1 MPTDSSSKKSRRG
14 SSGKKEADKTVAAY
28 LSTVAFKN
36 KSAVMRRSA
45 VKSALDIEY
54 ILNKIKTMKS
64 LPEEDSQGGHDIV
77 AALTN
82 ALMMVKATKKLLDD
96 IAPLVAAYKRTET
109 EGAGVVEDAVQIGSK
124 DPAVGGD
131 AAVQNINTVAA
142 TLEDACKWAW
152 SIRIVRLPHV
162 DFISAQFVPAVGS
175 DCTARLFQARHGL
188 VGFLDG
194 QHGCFN
200 RQETETL
207 GFRQGR
213 FHPPRVEH
221 PSSQH
226 LVTAADP
233 DYPALKTCHGVVKPL
248 FPEEQQV
255 TDGGFAAR
263 DDQDIEPLDLFR
275 FLDIAEIV
283 VASFGSLRA

>member
-109 EGAGVVEDAVQIGSK
+109 EDVDGDDEEEQEGGGGEADDEEEGGGDGDEVEEIPVPIPVPTPKKAVAAPKKPAASPKKPVDQESHSTVSEDDTDSAPPKKVLASKAGPKTGPTSSKAGKKKAPSSSSELEEVPRSSKKQKTSAKTGKKGKKADPSSSDVDIKGAGGAG
-124 DPAVGGD
+124 
-131 AAVQNINTVAA
+131 
-142 TLEDACKWAW
+142 W
-152 SIRIVRLPHV
+152 S
-162 DFISAQFVPAVGS
+162 S
-175 DCTARLFQARHGL
+175 DEAGARLGKLA
-188 VGFLDG
+188 
-194 QHGCFN
+194 N
-200 RQETETL
+200 RD
-207 GFRQGR
+207 
-213 FHPPRVEH
+213 
-221 PSSQH
+221 SSSSS
-226 LVTAADP
+226 
-233 DYPALKTCHGVVKPL
+233 
-248 FPEEQQV
+248 E
-255 TDGGFAAR
+255 
-263 DDQDIEPLDLFR
+263 
-275 FLDIAEIV
+275 
-283 VASFGSLRA
+283 